1 MEKQESQPSQG
12 AVIPDCFL
20 DSNKRST
27 RNTNFPMKK
36 GEGKSQHTYYWLDF
50 SFALTSKPP
59 GGAVSRHG
67 CGLPRERRLRTVS
80 AEEVENSRCGAAGG
94 VFQFRDHLLGL
105 IEIHLLG
112 KNAKS
117 SPCRVVRD

>member
-1 MEKQESQPSQG
+1 MEKQESQPPQG

-59 GGAVSRHG
+59 GEAVSRHG

-94 VFQFRDHLLGL
+94 VFPISR
-105 IEIHLLG
+105 
-112 KNAKS
+112 
-117 SPCRVVRD
+117 SPPRSY